1 MRLFSCW
8 PGQAAALI
16 QQLSPFPTKY
26 SGEMHPTLPRCGWV
40 TGHFGC
46 QSVLFVQLTDR
57 LLPASQGCSGEA
69 PKPQAGRPGGNT
81 VPALKATAL
90 SGNKHSVYL
99 FICFCLFMTA
109 LCSHWCPKHWNVP
122 WITCL
127 GLGMGIPMEAELAAG
142 CLSPNTPALLQ
153 PPLLSPSSCTGEI
166 KDIF

>member
-26 SGEMHPTLPRCGWV
+26 SGEMHPALPRCGWV

-57 LLPASQGCSGEA
+57 LLPASQGCLGGA

-99 FICFCLFMTA
+99 FICLFIYDCCVQSLVSQTLERPMDNLLGVGDGHPHGSRA
-109 LCSHWCPKHWNVP
+109 SCRLSVPKH
-122 WITCL
+122 TC
-127 GLGMGIPMEAELAAG
+127 PSAATSP
-142 CLSPNTPALLQ
+142 LSQQLHR
-153 PPLLSPSSCTGEI
+153 
-166 KDIF
+166 